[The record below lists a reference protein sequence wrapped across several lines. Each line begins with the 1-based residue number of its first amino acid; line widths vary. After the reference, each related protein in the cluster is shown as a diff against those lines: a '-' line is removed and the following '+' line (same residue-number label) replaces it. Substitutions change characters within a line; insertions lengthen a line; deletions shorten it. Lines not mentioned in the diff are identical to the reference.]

1 MKQKRTPFTMLALCF
16 VTKLA
21 FAENIPNLVVGAGG
35 IYKVEDF
42 LPEKNN
48 WTISSGI
55 SIYENTKTNT
65 SPQYSLNLTSL
76 GSFFIDNS
84 VSVVTTNTKQLSGY
98 TSFQYGVSDNISLR
112 GTVIGKYTKKDIT
125 DEQFNHNTEKKHS
138 VDNYNLGVSYRIDE
152 FYPLTVVSAGTG
164 FNAGNLNNYTLSSS
178 FSWVMDPVVLTL
190 YPSYIDGI
198 SSRKDDI
205 KYRYFS
211 TAGIISIALNNDI
224 DVKLGASKD
233 IYSMKKKNPHS
244 PSWDTASSLITGV
257 TFNSWKDFTADFSID
272 HELGGMDSNT
282 FSLDFSWRV

>member
-257 TFNSWKDFTADFSID
+257 TFNNWKDFTADFSID